1 MAETVIM
8 DGATLSCAGVAA
20 VARGSAQVAVTAS
33 GLARAAASHQAAL
46 EAAARSPFYGRTTGV
61 GANGMM
67 AVDPGNGHGLRLVR
81 SHVGGAGERADGAV
95 ARGMLAVRLNQLAA
109 GGSGAAP
116 VWLEA
121 TAMALNEGLT
131 PVFSVLGGIGTADLA
146 GLATAALALI
156 GERPWHGADG
166 PVTRGLLAPA
176 VADAEALAF
185 LSSNAMTLRAL
196 YDLCLDRLPADGA
209 DRPVDIDIAAAD
221 PCLRGSGS
229 VGSRGRLPD
238 HGEFLAEGQE
248 QAGGP
253 SGRPAP

>member
-1 MAETVIM
+1 M
-8 DGATLSCAGVAA
+8 DGTTLSCAGVAA
-20 VARGSAQVAVTAS
+20 VARGGARVAVAPE
-33 GLARAAASHQAAL
+33 GLARAAAAHQAAL

-146 GLATAALALI
+146 GLAAAALALI
-156 GERPWHGADG
+156 GERPWHGAGG

-185 LSSNAMTLRAL
+185 LSSNAMTLAHAAL
-196 YDLCLDRLPADGA
+196 VHQDLTGLLGA
-209 DRPVDIDIAAAD
+209 
-221 PCLRGSGS
+221 
-229 VGSRGRLPD
+229 
-238 HGEFLAEGQE
+238 
-248 QAGGP
+248 
-253 SGRPAP
+253 

>member
-8 DGATLSCAGVAA
+8 DGTTLSCAGVAA
-20 VARGSAQVAVTAS
+20 VARGGARVAVAPE
-33 GLARAAASHQAAL
+33 GLARAAAAHQAAL

-81 SHVGGAGERADGAV
+81 SHVGGSGERADGAV

-146 GLATAALALI
+146 GLAAAALALI
-156 GERPWHGADG
+156 GERPW
-166 PVTRGLLAPA
+166 LAAIPKHA
-176 VADAEALAF
+176 V
-185 LSSNAMTLRAL
+185 MRT
-196 YDLCLDRLPADGA
+196 
-209 DRPVDIDIAAAD
+209 V
-221 PCLRGSGS
+221 
-229 VGSRGRLPD
+229 
-238 HGEFLAEGQE
+238 
-248 QAGGP
+248 
-253 SGRPAP
+253 RPATWNGVANISIRIRSASSAALTAEHPGKAARNSSLPTRPNRS